1 MQKENAPVIFQN
13 GNVYGTYLHGI
24 FDKKEIAEAVIR
36 ALAVKKGLKYFEISL
51 TDYREVKEK
60 EYDRMAEVLRRH
72 LDMEKIYD
80 MLK

>member
-1 MQKENAPVIFQN
+1 MEAPKGVC
-13 GNVYGTYLHGI
+13 Y
-24 FDKKEIAEAVIR
+24 
-36 ALAVKKGLKYFEISL
+36 ALAVKKGLKDFEISL

-72 LDMEKIYD
+72 LDMEKIYE